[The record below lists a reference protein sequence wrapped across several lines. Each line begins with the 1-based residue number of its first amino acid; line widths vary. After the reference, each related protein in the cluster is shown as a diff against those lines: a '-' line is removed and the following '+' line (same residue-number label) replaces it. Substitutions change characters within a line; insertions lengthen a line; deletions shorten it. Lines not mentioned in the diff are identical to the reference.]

1 MPCPGAGRYRADP
14 IKIESAGRR
23 TVTSS
28 LAGATQEEVR
38 RHNLGRLLR
47 ILHLGGPVSRADITR
62 LTGLNRSTV
71 GALTTDLAR
80 AGLAVERDP
89 VGRGVGR
96 PSIMVTPHE
105 AGAFALAFDLRVE
118 RTIAAVVS
126 LGGAVASRRE
136 ARHTNRDP
144 DPEAV
149 FRQLE
154 RLTAE
159 LLADAPAGAVCL
171 GIGLAIPGV
180 VRHSDGLVRFAPNM
194 GWVDVPVAA
203 MLEARI
209 PGAGPIVVGNDAD
222 MGAIAEHLRGVGR
235 GSANMV
241 FLAGQVGVGGGIIL
255 DGRLMVGAGG
265 YGGEVGHMVV
275 NPEGRRCRCG
285 RRGCWETEIG
295 EEAVVRALGGQPGD
309 PVDALLAEVPSAAEA
324 GRLGE
329 IGRWLGIGV
338 GNLVN
343 VFNPDVVVCGGLLS
357 KLLPL
362 VADQVRDELE
372 AALTAPR
379 EQVRLALP
387 GMDRDA
393 ALIGAAESVF
403 APLLDDPI
411 GCVERVRERAA

>member
-1 MPCPGAGRYRADP
+1 MA
-14 IKIESAGRR
+14 
-23 TVTSS
+23 SS

-38 RHNLGRLLR
+38 RHNLSRLLR
-47 ILHLGGPVSRADITR
+47 ILHLGGPVSRADLTR
-62 LTGLNRSTV
+62 HTGLNRSTV

-80 AGLAVERDP
+80 AGLVVERDP

-96 PSIMVTPHE
+96 PSIMVAPNE
-105 AGAFALAFDLRVE
+105 AGVFVLAFDLRVE

-126 LGGAVASRRE
+126 LGGGVASRRE
-136 ARHTNRDP
+136 ARHAQHDP
-144 DPEAV
+144 DPDAV
-149 FRQLE
+149 FTQLE

-159 LLADAPAGAVCL
+159 LLADAPPDAVCL
-171 GIGLAIPGV
+171 GMGIAIPGV

-203 MLEARI
+203 RLAERI
-209 PGAGPIVVGNDAD
+209 PGHAMVVGNDAD
-222 MGAIAEHLRGVGR
+222 MGAIAEHLRGVAR
-235 GSANMV
+235 GSQNVV

-275 NPEGRRCRCG
+275 NPDGGRCRCG

-295 EEAVVRALGGQPGD
+295 EEAVVRALGGRPGD
-309 PVDALLAEVPSAAEA
+309 PVDALLAEVPSAADA
-324 GRLGE
+324 GRLAEVGH
-329 IGRWLGIGV
+329 WLGVGI

-343 VFNPDVVVCGGLLS
+343 VFNPEVVVCGGLLR

-362 VADQVRDELE
+362 VADQVREELE
-372 AALTAPR
+372 AALVAPR

-403 APLLDDPI
+403 EALLDDPL
-411 GCVERVRERAA
+411 GCVERARAEAAA